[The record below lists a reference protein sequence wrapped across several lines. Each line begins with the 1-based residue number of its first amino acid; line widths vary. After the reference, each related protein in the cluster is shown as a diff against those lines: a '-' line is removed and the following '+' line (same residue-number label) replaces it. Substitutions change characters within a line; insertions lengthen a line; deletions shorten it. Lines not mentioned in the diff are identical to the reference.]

1 MAVTFGVE
9 IAEARRQ
16 QTRGDVTS
24 VLQCR
29 KSKVPLIAAVANG
42 DVGQVA
48 ALLACGANPN
58 DVGVAVGV
66 DDWVDAVGVAVMTK
80 RVDVLLLL
88 VKAGAKP
95 HGAGGGTEDPVFL
108 AALGGSAD
116 VLNVLLAAPGASVS
130 SPRAQYVFA
139 AAQFGYADALAA
151 LIAAGAAPNAVP
163 LDNKDTTPVAV
174 TARHGDAATLKV
186 LIDAGADVEKPN
198 SAGSSPLYLAAQEG
212 RAEVIELLVAAG
224 ADVDAPRDSGATPCF
239 IASVNGH
246 VDALNALIKAGCD
259 VRAKVP
265 TRAAGVYETAAD
277 VAARNGHQACLAAL
291 LAAGAAPPADWDCDP
306 DEDTVSFVCSKGASL
321 VIKTKNGTGSV
332 RPLQLDP

>member
-9 IAEARRQ
+9 IAEARQQ
-16 QTRGDVTS
+16 QTRS
-24 VLQCR
+24 EIANILQCR
-29 KSKVPLIAAVANG
+29 RSKMPLVAAVANG

-48 ALLACGANPN
+48 ALLAGGANPN
-58 DVGVAVGV
+58 EV

-95 HGAGGGTEDPVFL
+95 HGAGGDTEDDVFL

-130 SPRAQYVFA
+130 GPRAQYVFA

-151 LIAAGAAPNAVP
+151 LIAAGADPNAVP
-163 LDNKDTTPVAV
+163 LDNKGTTPVSVA
-174 TARHGDAATLKV
+174 ARHGDAATLKV
-186 LIDAGADVEKPN
+186 LVDAGADVEKSN
-198 SAGSSPLYLAAQEG
+198 ISGSSPLYLAAQEG
-212 RAEVIELLVAAG
+212 HAEAIELLVAAG
-224 ADVDAPRDSGATPCF
+224 ADVDTPRDSGATPCF
-239 IASVNGH
+239 IACVDGH

-265 TRAAGVYETAAD
+265 TRAAGVHQTAAD
-277 VAARNGHQACLAAL
+277 VAAQNGHQACLTAL

-306 DEDTVSFVCSKGASL
+306 GDTVSFMCSKGASL
-321 VIKTKNGTGSV
+321 VIKTKNGGAGPQ
-332 RPLQLDP
+332 PLQLVDSDL